1 MISNPNLE
9 NKINEYEQ
17 MINNY
22 NEENYSLQKIIQNL
36 KKENKNKDLIIQN
49 KDKIIEK
56 LKINYE
62 ENMNDYK
69 L

>member
-49 KDKIIEK
+49 KDKS
-56 LKINYE
+56 
-62 ENMNDYK
+62 
-69 L
+69 

>member
-1 MISNPNLE
+1 
-9 NKINEYEQ
+9 

-56 LKINYE
+56 IKN
-62 ENMNDYK
+62 K